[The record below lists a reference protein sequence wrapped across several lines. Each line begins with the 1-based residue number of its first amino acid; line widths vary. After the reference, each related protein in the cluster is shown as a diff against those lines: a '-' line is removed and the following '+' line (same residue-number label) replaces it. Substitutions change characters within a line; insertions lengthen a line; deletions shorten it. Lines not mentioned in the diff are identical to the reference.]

1 MNLEHPTIQ
10 VMVGSRPRESAPP
23 EAVQQ
28 GSESPRETY
37 TPPIDIHEGPDGL
50 ILEADIPGA
59 TEQGLHIQLEDNVL
73 NLYARIEPLAP
84 QAARLIHEEYRPGDF
99 HRSFILSDEVD
110 RERITAELK
119 NGVLR
124 LLLPK
129 ADRARARRIE
139 IKSPD
144 VATSLGGRE

>member
-1 MNLEHPTIQ
+1 MNFDLPVIRVT
-10 VMVGSRPRESAPP
+10 VGSRARESGAPQAQ
-23 EAVQQ
+23 EQ
-28 GSESPRETY
+28 GFQAPRETY

-59 TEQGLHIQLEDNVL
+59 TEQSLQIQLEDNVL
-73 NLYARIEPLAP
+73 NLYARIEPPTP
-84 QAARLIHEEYRPGDF
+84 QEARLIHEEYRPGDY

-110 RERITAELK
+110 RDRITAQLK

-129 ADRARARRIE
+129 ADRSRTRRIE
-139 IKSPD
+139 ITSPD
-144 VATSLGGRE
+144 VETSQTIS

>member
-1 MNLEHPTIQ
+1 MNFDGPVIRVSVGPRGREGVQAQAQEQSIQ
-10 VMVGSRPRESAPP
+10 
-23 EAVQQ
+23 
-28 GSESPRETY
+28 SPRETY
-37 TPPIDIHEGPDGL
+37 TPPIDIHEGPLGL

-59 TEQGLHIQLEDNVL
+59 TEQGLQIQLEENVL
-73 NLYARIEPLAP
+73 NLYARIELPAP
-84 QAARLIHEEYRPGDF
+84 EAARLIHEEYHLGDY

-129 ADRARARRIE
+129 ADRARTRRIE
-139 IKSPD
+139 IKSAD
-144 VATSLGGRE
+144 VSSSQTPT